1 MRKIL
6 LLGSGALKIGQAGEF
21 DYSGS
26 QAIKALKEEEIK
38 VILINPNIA
47 TVQTSEGF
55 ADQVYFLPVETHF
68 VKEIIK
74 KERPEGI
81 ILSFG
86 GQTALNCAL
95 ELAKLRI
102 LEKYRV
108 KVLGTQIDTIEK
120 TEDRELFNET
130 LRKIGLS
137 IPKSVACKS
146 LSQAEIAIG
155 KIGYPVIAR
164 CGFSLGGQDSQ
175 VIFNNTQ
182 LKEAVIRA
190 LSKSPQVLIEEY
202 LEGWKE
208 VEYEVVRDKYDNCI
222 TVCNMENVD
231 PMGIHTGESIVVA
244 PSQTLNNFEY
254 HKLREIAIK
263 VIRHLKIVGEC
274 NIQFALNPRPTNS
287 KSEILNSKQSQNP
300 NDLNSK
306 RFEHLNLENSDL
318 FRNSDLEI
326 RNYLDYRIIEVNARL
341 SRSSALASKATGYP
355 LAYIAAKLALGYSL
369 TELKNTVTKKTIAC
383 FEPALDYLVV
393 KIPRWDLGK
402 FLKSETQIGPSMQ
415 SVGEVMAV
423 GRKFEEAIQKAI
435 RMLDIGLEGILDKR
449 APISKYQKPTPW
461 RIFSVAKSLA
471 AGEAVD
477 KIYKATGIDPFFL
490 EKIKNIVEFEKN
502 IKACDTRDT
511 LTTRDTLLLAKQLG
525 FSDKRLAKLTNSAE
539 EKIRKLRKKYGIY
552 PKVKQIDTLAAEY
565 PAQTNYLYLT
575 YNGESDDINSKS
587 KARNSKQYQISN
599 NKNFK
604 RFEHLNLENSD
615 SFRNSKYESVFSEN
629 RKVEIRNSQND
640 RKVIVLGSG
649 PYRIGSSVEFDWCS
663 VTCTQTASKNNLS
676 TIIVNCNPETVS
688 TDYDMAD
695 RLYFEELSL
704 ETVLEIYEREKP
716 FGIILSMGGQTPNN
730 LATSLSKN
738 GVNILGTK
746 STSID
751 QAEDRNKFSNLCDKL
766 SIDQPVW
773 AKLKNLKE
781 ALTFAEKIGYPVLI
795 RPSYVLSG
803 AAMNVAFSSEDLA
816 IYLKLASRISKEY
829 PVVISKYYEEAKEI
843 EIDAVAQ
850 EGQILCSAI
859 SEHVENAG
867 VHSGD
872 STMVLPAQK
881 LYLKTV
887 TQIENIA
894 QEIAK
899 NLKITGPF
907 NIQFLAKNNH
917 VMVIEC
923 NLRASRSF
931 PFVSKV
937 TGVNFIEVAT
947 NAILNINQIPNTKYQ
962 ILDYVGVKA
971 PQFSFSRIK
980 GADPILRVEMTS
992 TGEVGCFGDDIYE
1005 AFLKSLLATGVTLPK
1020 KSVFVSLAGDE
1031 NKVDFLDSAQT
1042 LKKLG
1047 LKIFATDGTSKF
1059 LKSKGITSTK
1069 LYKIH
1074 EHKKPNVLD
1083 FLHNKKIDLV
1093 INIFDPYFKKEFD
1106 DDYLIRR
1113 SAIDF
1118 GIPLLTNM
1126 QTAELFVKAISLKK
1140 LSDLKTLPWS
1150 QYITP

>member
-208 VEYEVVRDKYDNCI
+208 VEYDVVRDKYDNCI

-355 LAYIAAKLALGYSL
+355 LAFVAAKLALGYSL
-369 TELKNTVTKKTIAC
+369 TELKNSITLSTIAC
-383 FEPALDYLVV
+383 FEPALDYCVV
-393 KIPRWDLGK
+393 KIPRWDLKK
-402 FLKSETQIGPSMQ
+402 FRMVSTKIGTSMK
-415 SVGEVMAV
+415 SVGEVMAI
-423 GRKFEEAIQKAI
+423 GKTFQEALQKAL
-435 RMLDIGLEGILDKR
+435 RMLDIGAMGLVTKKDELGKKSSHGKLITELREPTDERVFSIPYAFKAGMSLDEIYEHTR
-449 APISKYQKPTPW
+449 IDRWFLSK
-461 RIFSVAKSLA
+461 IA
-471 AGEAVD
+471 
-477 KIYKATGIDPFFL
+477 
-490 EKIKNIVEFEKN
+490 NIVRVERLVGQYKGGNCPRQVLSE
-502 IKACDTRDT
+502 
-511 LTTRDTLLLAKQLG
+511 AKKVG
-525 FSDKRLAKLTNSAE
+525 FSDPQLAVLLGTSERQVRRQRVN
-539 EKIRKLRKKYGIY
+539 YGII
-552 PKVKQIDTLAAEY
+552 PAVKQIDT
-565 PAQTNYLYLT
+565 
-575 YNGESDDINSKS
+575 
-587 KARNSKQYQISN
+587 
-599 NKNFK
+599 
-604 RFEHLNLENSD
+604 
-615 SFRNSKYESVFSEN
+615 
-629 RKVEIRNSQND
+629 
-640 RKVIVLGSG
+640 
-649 PYRIGSSVEFDWCS
+649 
-663 VTCTQTASKNNLS
+663 
-676 TIIVNCNPETVS
+676 
-688 TDYDMAD
+688 
-695 RLYFEELSL
+695 
-704 ETVLEIYEREKP
+704 
-716 FGIILSMGGQTPNN
+716 
-730 LATSLSKN
+730 
-738 GVNILGTK
+738 
-746 STSID
+746 
-751 QAEDRNKFSNLCDKL
+751 
-766 SIDQPVW
+766 
-773 AKLKNLKE
+773 
-781 ALTFAEKIGYPVLI
+781 
-795 RPSYVLSG
+795 
-803 AAMNVAFSSEDLA
+803 
-816 IYLKLASRISKEY
+816 
-829 PVVISKYYEEAKEI
+829 
-843 EIDAVAQ
+843 
-850 EGQILCSAI
+850 
-859 SEHVENAG
+859 
-867 VHSGD
+867 
-872 STMVLPAQK
+872 
-881 LYLKTV
+881 
-887 TQIENIA
+887 
-894 QEIAK
+894 
-899 NLKITGPF
+899 
-907 NIQFLAKNNH
+907 
-917 VMVIEC
+917 
-923 NLRASRSF
+923 
-931 PFVSKV
+931 
-937 TGVNFIEVAT
+937 
-947 NAILNINQIPNTKYQ
+947 
-962 ILDYVGVKA
+962 
-971 PQFSFSRIK
+971 
-980 GADPILRVEMTS
+980 
-992 TGEVGCFGDDIYE
+992 
-1005 AFLKSLLATGVTLPK
+1005 
-1020 KSVFVSLAGDE
+1020 
-1031 NKVDFLDSAQT
+1031 
-1042 LKKLG
+1042 
-1047 LKIFATDGTSKF
+1047 
-1059 LKSKGITSTK
+1059 
-1069 LYKIH
+1069 
-1074 EHKKPNVLD
+1074 
-1083 FLHNKKIDLV
+1083 
-1093 INIFDPYFKKEFD
+1093 
-1106 DDYLIRR
+1106 
-1113 SAIDF
+1113 
-1118 GIPLLTNM
+1118 
-1126 QTAELFVKAISLKK
+1126 
-1140 LSDLKTLPWS
+1140 
-1150 QYITP
+1150 